1 MKRTLVIFM
10 VAFLVLATTAIWFFT
25 STSEFKPVDL
35 LQFGVILVLV
45 GYGLFFGYKR
55 LTSVKRGEPV
65 EDELSKK
72 VVQKAAALSYFI
84 SLYLWV
90 FMIWLKDRVS
100 LDTEEL
106 LGSGI
111 LAMAVIFGISWVV
124 INFRGIKND

>member
-35 LQFGVILVLV
+35 LQFGVILVVV

>member
-1 MKRTLVIFM
+1 
-10 VAFLVLATTAIWFFT
+10 
-25 STSEFKPVDL
+25 
-35 LQFGVILVLV
+35 V

-90 FMIWLKDRVS
+90 FMIWLKDRVA

>member
-1 MKRTLVIFM
+1 MKRTVLLFTI
-10 VAFLVLATTAIWFFT
+10 AALVLAGTAIWYFT
-25 STSEFKPVDL
+25 SSHDFKPVDI
-35 LQFGVILVLV
+35 LQFGVILVVV
-45 GYGLFFGYKR
+45 GYAIYFGYKR
-55 LTSVKRGEPV
+55 LTSAKRGEPA

-84 SLYLWV
+84 SLYVWV

-100 LDTEEL
+100 LDTEEV

-124 INFRGIKND
+124 VNFRGIRND